1 MKQFLFLLALL
12 LGITAYGRPGE
23 VDEKILK
30 SFKEAFP
37 KAEKVTW
44 YQNDTQYEVVF
55 YYQNAHCR
63 ITYNKDGAIERSERY
78 YTVQNLAP
86 FVLSKIRTRY
96 GLYDVYG
103 ITEITTDASL
113 VYYIMLEGQKR
124 WLLVQADELGNSYVI
139 KRLNKAIGK

>member
-1 MKQFLFLLALL
+1 MKQFIFLLALL
-12 LGITAYGRPGE
+12 LGITAYGMPGE

-44 YQNDTQYEVVF
+44 YQNDSQYEVVF

-63 ITYNKDGAIERSERY
+63 ITYNKDGAIERTERY

-86 FVLSKIRTRY
+86 FVLYRIRARY

-139 KRLNKAIGK
+139 KRLNKAMGK

>member
-1 MKQFLFLLALL
+1 MKQLIFLLALL

-37 KAEKVTW
+37 TAEKVTW
-44 YQNDTQYEVVF
+44 YQNATQYEVVF
-55 YYQNAHCR
+55 YHQNAHCR
-63 ITYNKDGAIERSERY
+63 ITYNLDGAIERTERY

-86 FVLSKIRTRY
+86 FVLNKIRTKY
-96 GLYDVYG
+96 GLYNVYG

-124 WLLVQADELGNSYVI
+124 WLLVQADELGNSYVV